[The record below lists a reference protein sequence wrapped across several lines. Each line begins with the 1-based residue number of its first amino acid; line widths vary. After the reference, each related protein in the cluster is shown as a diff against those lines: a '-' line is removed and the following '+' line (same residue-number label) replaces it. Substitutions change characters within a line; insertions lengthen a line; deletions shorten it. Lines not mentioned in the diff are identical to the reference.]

1 MLGRKRR
8 SQGRDLW
15 PPEACRC
22 GDGGGGGWVVRAYF
36 PLRVEQ
42 TERSYWKAE
51 SASDSSHP
59 RPSLPRARAA
69 WPPEGSR
76 GRKPESCHG
85 QGCSPRQPRKG
96 EEQEPALFPCGMAR
110 AAEVLCSGQAAGGS
124 AFLRPLTS
132 PSPAL
137 ECLGLKASHFPK
149 GAFMRL
155 SPQPWWLQEPR
166 G

>member
-1 MLGRKRR
+1 MGRGALLASPAKGR
-8 SQGRDLW
+8 SRNLLSSLVEW
-15 PPEACRC
+15 PGLQRC
-22 GDGGGGGWVVRAYF
+22 CVRVR
-36 PLRVEQ
+36 LQ
-42 TERSYWKAE
+42 
-51 SASDSSHP
+51 
-59 RPSLPRARAA
+59 
-69 WPPEGSR
+69 
-76 GRKPESCHG
+76 
-85 QGCSPRQPRKG
+85 
-96 EEQEPALFPCGMAR
+96 
-110 AAEVLCSGQAAGGS
+110 GGS